1 MKKFSKLITESNV
14 DKDFIRHATVDN
26 EDWKKIQPI
35 IDLLKSEKYTE
46 NTRNVLKEL
55 ISNINK
61 DSIIY
66 WQNNIKNKESF
77 EDFFKMFGIDSDED
91 TIKDCIRD
99 LIDNTEELYDAT
111 DDNKGEF
118 IILMKGLRHKNIV
131 ELKEDIKDAFLKLEM
146 IENTD
151 FYLLIEVDRNR
162 YLKLPKKLY
171 DGRPADIDSWFE
183 LNNIISPKGQYQ
195 LRQGESDLN
204 IKPDNIAS
212 ISLHIYNSSDEKR

>member
-61 DSIIY
+61 DSIMY

-99 LIDNTEELYDAT
+99 LIDNTEELYEDT

-151 FYLLIEVDRNR
+151 FYLLIEGERHR

-183 LNNIISPKGQYQ
+183 LNNLISPKVQYQ
-195 LRQGESDLN
+195 LRQGESDFN
-204 IKPDNIAS
+204 IKPDNITS
-212 ISLHIYNSSDEKR
+212 ISLHIYNSSD